1 MRQAGGLL
9 SHPDALQVNGKEHQF
24 LVRKLLVPGVAD
36 ILRNAADALVFAA
49 ITGDQGAEHFVVGI
63 VFLLLFS
70 LKYALRK
77 KTQMHCN
84 AAEIQCIPVK
94 TAVVKVFH
102 SLHAAIHKAGDIVHH
117 AHGGVELCVDD
128 VQRNEAALVV
138 RKVCTA
144 GLVMR

>member
-1 MRQAGGLL
+1 MKQKSLF
-9 SHPDALQVNGKEHQF
+9 SHPNPFQMDRKEHQF

-36 ILRNAADALVFAA
+36 ILRNAAGAFVVFAA
-49 ITGDQGAEHFVVGI
+49 IAGDQGAEHFVMGI

-77 KTQMHCN
+77 KAQMYCK

-94 TAVVKVFH
+94 MAVVKVFH
-102 SLHAAIHKAGDIVHH
+102 HLHAAIHKAGDIVHH

-128 VQRNEAALVV
+128 VQRNKASTRRPKGLHGS
-138 RKVCTA
+138 A
-144 GLVMR
+144 GG

>member
-1 MRQAGGLL
+1 MEQESLL
-9 SHPDALQVNGKEHQF
+9 PHPNPFQMDRKEHQF

-77 KTQMHCN
+77 KRKCT
-84 AAEIQCIPVK
+84 VK
-94 TAVVKVFH
+94 RLKSSASRSKRQ
-102 SLHAAIHKAGDIVHH
+102 L
-117 AHGGVELCVDD
+117 
-128 VQRNEAALVV
+128 
-138 RKVCTA
+138 
-144 GLVMR
+144 